1 MGECCRCA
9 ENLSRQSKDLKME
22 TIDKA
27 LHELGFLGS
36 SETVTLLRSPGAN
49 DEGNNYSN
57 CLIDCFVCIC
67 QCQFQALKSSREASD
82 IDHIVGQLT
91 RWVGTSGGSGKLVG
105 YVQLTSLVVP
115 YSEEPFSRPF
125 LGEN

>member
-1 MGECCRCA
+1 MLQVCRKSEPTIKGF
-9 ENLSRQSKDLKME
+9 ENG
-22 TIDKA
+22 DKA

-67 QCQFQALKSSREASD
+67 QCQFQALKSSD

-91 RWVGTSGGSGKLVG
+91 RWVGTSGGSEKLVG
-105 YVQLTSLVVP
+105 YVQLTKS
-115 YSEEPFSRPF
+115 SRAIQ
-125 LGEN
+125 